1 MKKLLPTLLLTTALT
16 VSAQSTPEGNCIPQS
31 SPLTSHLDYRVETQ
45 ATMAHGDNTPLW
57 LNANKYGLSS
67 LETSNGYLRA
77 AIGRPLEQDSLRRWG
92 FGAKADVAV
101 GYGMT
106 STVVVQQAYGEVRWL
121 KGLLTVGSKEQPM
134 ELKNQELSSGSQ
146 CLGINARP
154 VPQVRLSL
162 PDYWDVPLTRG
173 WLGLKGHF
181 AYGRMTD
188 DGWQRDFTH
197 ELSKYTEDVFLHT
210 KAGYLRLHKPG
221 SRFTIEGGLEMACEF
236 GGKTMAKNAEGKYVR
251 YEKAKTNLKSFLR
264 AIIPCGNDREKEQG
278 DDQIYLEDNELY
290 QGPNQLYQ
298 GAEGNHVGAWNAR
311 VSWDEASW
319 GISVYGD
326 HYFEDMS
333 QLFHLDYD
341 GYTSGDDWQNAHGK
355 SRFLVYDLKD
365 MLLGVELRLKR
376 CQWLSNV
383 VIEYMHTKYQ
393 SGPIYHDHTQQ
404 VPDHIGG
411 IDGYY
416 QHGIYT
422 GWQHWGQVMGNPLY
436 RSPLY
441 NTDGVI
447 NVEDNRFRALHVG
460 ASGTVS
466 SLSPLFSQM
475 HYRLLCT
482 VQKGYGTYSEPFA
495 DPRRNMSL
503 LAETTYALRGWA
515 EGVSICLGLAM
526 DRGSLLGDNT
536 GAQLTVVYQVP

>member
-1 MKKLLPTLLLTTALT
+1 MSPISQINFMSLIAPMIPVKKRVFQLLLLTSALT
-16 VSAQSTPEGNCIPQS
+16 AAAQGNHTSQFSTLNSQ
-31 SPLTSHLDYRVETQ
+31 LDYRVETQ
-45 ATMAHGDNTPLW
+45 ATVASGDHNPLW

-67 LETSNGYLRA
+67 LDTENGYLRA
-77 AIGRPLEQDSLRRWG
+77 AVGRSLEQDSLRRWG
-92 FGAKADVAV
+92 LGAKVDMAV

-134 ELKNQELSSGSQ
+134 ELKNQELSTGSQ

-162 PDYWDVPLTRG
+162 PDYITVPFTRG

-188 DGWQRDFTH
+188 DGWQKDFTN
-197 ELSKYTEDVFLHT
+197 ERSKHTADVLLHT

-221 SRFTIEGGLEMACEF
+221 SPLTIEGGLEMACEF
-236 GGKTMAKNAEGKYVR
+236 GGKRMVKNAKGEYSSY
-251 YEKAKTNLKSFLR
+251 YEANTNLKSFIR
-264 AIIPCGNDREKEQG
+264 AIIPGGNDYEATKG
-278 DDQIYLEDNELY
+278 T
-290 QGPNQLYQ
+290 NQLYQ

-311 VSWDEASW
+311 ISWDRPSW
-319 GISVYGD
+319 GVSIYGD

-341 GYTSGDDWQNAHGK
+341 GYTSDDDWRDAHGK

-365 MLLGVELRLKR
+365 MVFGMELRLPR
-376 CQWLSNV
+376 CKWLNTFV
-383 VIEYMHTKYQ
+383 VEYIHTKYQ
-393 SGPIYHDHTQQ
+393 SGPIYHDHTQTI
-404 VPDHIGG
+404 PDHIGG
-411 IDGYY
+411 RDGYY
-416 QHGIYT
+416 QHSVYT

-441 NTDGVI
+441 NTDGQI
-447 NVEDNRFRALHVG
+447 TVEDNRFRALHVG
-460 ASGTVS
+460 VNG
-466 SLSPLFSQM
+466 SPLTGL

-482 VQKGYGTYSEPFA
+482 AQKGYGTYGAPFT
-495 DPRRNMSL
+495 DPRRNLSL